1 MIDVVISDSCP
12 HCETQ
17 LDVMRK
23 SFFEDEYRII
33 NSDSK
38 EFEIY
43 DVKDDVIG
51 FPFVVVR
58 DEQGNIK
65 YADAGVH
72 DGTELHKI
80 ERRKPTEPFNLRRT
94 TAAG

>member
-1 MIDVVISDSCP
+1 MIDVVISNSCQ
-12 HCETQ
+12 HCKTQ

-33 NSDSK
+33 NADSD
-38 EFEIY
+38 EFEKY
-43 DVKDDVIG
+43 DEKGSVVG

-58 DEQGNIK
+58 NEDGK
-65 YADAGVH
+65 VMYSKAGVH

-80 ERRKPTEPFNLRRT
+80 ERQKPVTPFNLSRM
-94 TAAG
+94 AALR